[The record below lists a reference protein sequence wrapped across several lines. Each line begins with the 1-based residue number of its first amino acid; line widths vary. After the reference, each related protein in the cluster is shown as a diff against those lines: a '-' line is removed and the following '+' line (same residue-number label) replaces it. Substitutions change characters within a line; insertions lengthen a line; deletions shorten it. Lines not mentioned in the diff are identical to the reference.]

1 MVEFLKKVT
10 DWVLQ
15 KEEEAANNCKIDVE
29 DVQKQIDVVTEK
41 RDKLQKECEENLAEL
56 NRILKRLEIIKAKGE
71 SCDTDDN
78 G

>member
-29 DVQKQIDVVTEK
+29 DVQKQIDIVTAK
-41 RDKLQKECEENLAEL
+41 RDKLKEECENNIAEL
-56 NRILKRLEIIKAKGE
+56 EKILRRLEIIKAKGE
-71 SCDTDDN
+71 VCERE
-78 G
+78 

>member
-29 DVQKQIDVVTEK
+29 DVQKQIDMVTAK
-41 RDKLQKECEENLAEL
+41 RDKLKEECEKNIAEL
-56 NRILKRLEIIKAKGE
+56 EKILRRLEIIKAKGE
-71 SCDTDDN
+71 VCERE
-78 G
+78 

>member
-29 DVQKQIDVVTEK
+29 DVQKQIDMVTAK
-41 RDKLQKECEENLAEL
+41 RDKLKEECEENIAEL
-56 NRILKRLEIIKAKGE
+56 EKILRRLEIIKAKGE
-71 SCDTDDN
+71 VCERE
-78 G
+78 

>member
-29 DVQKQIDVVTEK
+29 DVQKQIDMVTAK
-41 RDKLQKECEENLAEL
+41 RDKLKEECEENIAEL
-56 NRILKRLEIIKAKGE
+56 EKILRRLEIIKAKGE
-71 SCDTDDN
+71 VCERD
-78 G
+78 

>member
-29 DVQKQIDVVTEK
+29 DVQKQIDIVTAK
-41 RDKLQKECEENLAEL
+41 RDKLKEECEQNISEL
-56 NRILKRLEIIKAKGE
+56 DRILRRLEVIKAKGE
-71 SCDTDDN
+71 VCNRD
-78 G
+78 

>member
-29 DVQKQIDVVTEK
+29 DVQKQIDIVTEK
-41 RDKLQKECEENLAEL
+41 RDKLKEECEQNISEL
-56 NRILKRLEIIKAKGE
+56 DRILRRLEVIKAKGE
-71 SCDTDDN
+71 VCNRD
-78 G
+78 